1 MTTLD
6 FVATD
11 SFIGTDRSTRVDPLT
26 AIRFGVVTI
35 QLHDDLW
42 RVTRPDGDVLGY
54 IERSSSAAGSRFVA
68 KRMLQRQ
75 RRFLPIG
82 EFWSISDALD
92 CFRF

>member
-6 FVATD
+6 F
-11 SFIGTDRSTRVDPLT
+11 IGTDRALG
-26 AIRFGVVTI
+26 AGIRAGVATI

-42 RVTRPDGDVLGY
+42 RVTRPDGEVLGY
-54 IERSSSAAGSRFVA
+54 VERSSTPVGSRYLA
-68 KRMLQRQ
+68 KRMLRQQ

-82 EFWSISDALD
+82 EFWTFDDAMD

>member
-6 FVATD
+6 FATTTPIRAGVA
-11 SFIGTDRSTRVDPLT
+11 
-26 AIRFGVVTI
+26 TI
-35 QLHDDLW
+35 QLNDDLW
-42 RVTRPDGDVLGY
+42 RVTRPSGEVLGY
-54 IERSSSAAGSRFVA
+54 VERSTTAAGHRYLA

-82 EFWSISDALD
+82 EFWSMDDAMD